1 MTAVRFAIY
10 LGLSLLVGM
19 SAREFARASAA
30 TRLGDPTPRLW
41 GRLTFAPRAW
51 FDPFGSGLLAGL
63 ILALWAA
70 SAGFL
75 PPPVAYAKPAPIEP
89 NRFHSRTRDTVVVSL
104 AGPCANLVLAAI
116 AGLALRVTASGEVG
130 LVLGAFLLTNLSLSI
145 FHLLPIPGLD
155 GARIVA
161 LFLPPHAAQ
170 VYRDADQYLALIVL
184 VVLFVFAGPLISIVR
199 SLTDALCS
207 LLAGLRC
214 YGP

>member
-10 LGLSLLVGM
+10 LGLSLVVGM
-19 SAREFARASAA
+19 SAREFARASVA

-41 GRLTFAPRAW
+41 GRLRFAPKAW

-63 ILALWAA
+63 ILVLWAA

-75 PPPVAYAKPAPIEP
+75 PPPVAYAKPAPVDP
-89 NRFHSRTRDTVVVSL
+89 NYFRNRTRDTVPVSL
-104 AGPCANLVLAAI
+104 AGPAANLVLAAI
-116 AGLALRVTASGEVG
+116 AGFALRVMTSGEVG
-130 LVLGAFLLTNLSLSI
+130 LVLGAFLLTNLSLLV

-161 LFLPPHAAQ
+161 LALPPHAAQ
-170 VYRDADQYLALIVL
+170 VYRNADQYLALIVL

-199 SLTDALCS
+199 SLTNALCS
-207 LLAGLRC
+207 LLAGVRC
-214 YGP
+214 Y